1 MHELSFGTWLIH
13 ISSVIEWIFTIFV
26 IYKISTYKKYNL
38 FFWLSLAMVPNLIG
52 AMCAIT
58 WHIYDNQ
65 DALYG
70 LVTLQGIFTFIGNST
85 LALASFTIFRNKE
98 TYEWFIH
105 KIYSLNSYIGCPN
118 TLQNELCYLIIC
130 SSCDEIEEC
139 SDKGITNAIES
150 VMNKNKFNHKNIAIE
165 INGTCNNCLDD
176 RK

>member
-13 ISSVIEWIFTIFV
+13 ISSVIEWIITIFV

-52 AMCAIT
+52 AMSAIT

-85 LALASFTIFRNKE
+85 LALSSFTIFRINE
-98 TYEWFIH
+98 TYE
-105 KIYSLNSYIGCPN
+105 
-118 TLQNELCYLIIC
+118 
-130 SSCDEIEEC
+130 
-139 SDKGITNAIES
+139 
-150 VMNKNKFNHKNIAIE
+150 
-165 INGTCNNCLDD
+165 
-176 RK
+176 

>member
-26 IYKISTYKKYNL
+26 IYKISTYKECKL

-65 DALYG
+65 NVLYG

-85 LALASFTIFRNKE
+85 LALAAIIIYRGKE
-98 TYEWFIH
+98 TYE
-105 KIYSLNSYIGCPN
+105 
-118 TLQNELCYLIIC
+118 
-130 SSCDEIEEC
+130 
-139 SDKGITNAIES
+139 
-150 VMNKNKFNHKNIAIE
+150 
-165 INGTCNNCLDD
+165 
-176 RK
+176 